1 MAISIRNP
9 VAERLAR
16 EVAAKTGESMTEAV
30 IHALEERLDRL
41 QGRRTPRDTVREIMS
56 IARRCAA
63 LPDRDTRSSDE
74 ILGYD
79 DTGTPT

>member
-63 LPDRDTRSSDE
+63 LPDLDTRSSDE

>member
-30 IHALEERLDRL
+30 IHALAERLDRL
-41 QGRRTPRDTVREIMS
+41 QGRCTPRDTVREIMS

-63 LPDRDTRSSDE
+63 LPDLDTRSADE